1 QQIGSIINLA
11 HNRVKKCKNEIALAL
26 TGDWRE
32 EYIFELKQSYELYQ
46 YLQKKIQEC
55 DVEIKNNLNKES
67 RKMREKMAKRDLT
80 TLLLKS

>member
-1 QQIGSIINLA
+1 
-11 HNRVKKCKNEIALAL
+11 L